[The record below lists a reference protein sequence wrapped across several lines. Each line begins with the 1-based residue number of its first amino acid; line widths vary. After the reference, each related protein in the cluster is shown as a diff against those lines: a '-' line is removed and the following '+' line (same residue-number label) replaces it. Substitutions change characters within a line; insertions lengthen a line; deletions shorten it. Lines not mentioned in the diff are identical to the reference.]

1 MKCVRGV
8 VEKATLRRD
17 GVWRQGENLVNLS
30 SLLTGA
36 HCQQPC
42 SGAILGHPIG
52 VAHMAA
58 RMVSEGDTNVL
69 MPTCR
74 CAGREP
80 IDRPAAGHRARPEPF
95 IAILRSTRHRSPIVL
110 TLAMLLA
117 ACGAAPP
124 RVPTAAQ
131 VEAGPHVEV
140 SVDPALDAERTRAF
154 EEHDGTTQLRNAI
167 LDELAGTGK
176 ADSLHGAALR
186 VVVTRFRLRSTGSGV
201 WLGAMAGADM
211 LDVSVTLERDGATQ
225 RTFKTGAGTIVAGL
239 VKPSASGRFNGLLR
253 EVAKR
258 VVAQL

>member
-1 MKCVRGV
+1 MV
-8 VEKATLRRD
+8 
-17 GVWRQGENLVNLS
+17 RQGN
-30 SLLTGA
+30 
-36 HCQQPC
+36 
-42 SGAILGHPIG
+42 
-52 VAHMAA
+52 
-58 RMVSEGDTNVL
+58 TNVL
-69 MPTCR
+69 VPTSR
-74 CAGREP
+74 CAGRDP
-80 IDRPAAGHRARPEPF
+80 IDRPAGRCVREEPL
-95 IAILRSTRHRSPIVL
+95 ITIPRSTRRRSPIVL

-140 SVDPALDAERTRAF
+140 SVDPALDAERARAF
-154 EEHDGTTQLRNAI
+154 EEHDGTTQLRNAV
-167 LDELAGTGK
+167 LDELARTGK

-211 LDVSVTLERDGATQ
+211 LDVSVTLEREGATQ
-225 RTFKTGAGTIVAGL
+225 RTFQTGVGGIVAGL